1 MIKPTEHYEELRQG
15 LEEYKYDINYLTL
28 EDCVAHILLDVR
40 VWAGCHGM
48 KPDAIAYAYRLAIQ
62 MELAQLDQNILDRV
76 ETILRGQPKSI
87 VMNARCIC
95 PLCDQGH
102 DPKLTGDS
110 GEGRDKHHHEDGPGG
125 GGYPLQ

>member
-15 LEEYKYDINYLTL
+15 LEGYKHDMNYLTL

-40 VWAGCHGM
+40 VWAGRHGM
-48 KPDAIAYAYRLAIQ
+48 KPSAFVYAYRLVIQ
-62 MELAQLDQNILDRV
+62 MELAQIDQNIKVLDRV
-76 ETILRGQPKSI
+76 ETILRGQPKSV

-102 DPKLTGDS
+102 DSKLIGD
-110 GEGRDKHHHEDGPGG
+110 GG
-125 GGYPLQ
+125 GGKDD